1 MITRLKQ
8 CARIGLIS
16 LYAAVIMAL
25 VSGGA
30 MAAPYAAMVIDA
42 RSGEV
47 LHAANADTRLHPASL
62 TKMMTLYIAF
72 EAIENGEISLDS
84 DVRISSKAANEPP
97 SKLGLRAGQTIK
109 LRYLIRAAAI
119 KSANDASTAIAEAIS
134 GTESAF
140 ADRMN
145 RTARAMG
152 MNNTTFRNAHGLT
165 QEGHLSTARDM
176 TVMGRHL
183 FYDFPEYYNLFS
195 RTTADA
201 GVAQVAHSNRR
212 FLNDFRGADGIKTGY
227 TRAAGFN
234 LVASAERGQ
243 KRIIATMFGGS
254 STAARNER
262 VAELLNMGFSRVPE
276 RVAVVRPAKPPY
288 QGGTMVAANGAMPA
302 GKVVRVA
309 INITNSPRPV
319 PRPIATPAVDDA
331 TLLAMQANI
340 LDAVAQAQTIPEPD
354 VTTDAA
360 TQEAVAIAA
369 AAAASA
375 LVPAATPVLRP
386 DTATPEPAEI
396 AAVEVDIEAEVAAVE
411 AEAEITPVEVAMA
424 MPPRVVPLLR
434 PAPAEPAVIAAAEE
448 PLAAPIAPQPRP
460 DDVVLAA
467 VAAEPQEVV
476 TRMSTSGGRHWGINI
491 GTYNSHAQAERVLLT
506 TALQEISTLDES
518 LRKVVNGNRGY
529 EANFVGL
536 SQEAAAMACSRLS
549 ARNMECTPFGPS

>member
-8 CARIGLIS
+8 CAHIGLIS
-16 LYAAVIMAL
+16 LFAVVTMAL
-25 VSGGA
+25 VSGGSI
-30 MAAPYAAMVIDA
+30 AAPYAAMVIDA

-47 LHAANADTRLHPASL
+47 LHSANADTRLHPASL

-109 LRYLIRAAAI
+109 LRYLIRAAAV
-119 KSANDASTAIAEAIS
+119 KSANDASTAIGEAIS
-134 GTESAF
+134 GSESAF
-140 ADRMN
+140 AARMN
-145 RTARAMG
+145 RTAKAMG

-176 TVMGRHL
+176 TIMGRHL

-243 KRIIATMFGGS
+243 KRIIATMFGGA

-288 QGGTMVAANGAMPA
+288 QGGGTMVADGAMPA
-302 GKVVRVA
+302 GKVVRVS
-309 INITNSPRPV
+309 INITKSPRPLA
-319 PRPIATPAVDDA
+319 RPIATPAVDDA
-331 TLLAMQANI
+331 ALLAMQANI
-340 LDAVAQAQTIPEPD
+340 LDAVAQAQTTPEP
-354 VTTDAA
+354 DAA

-375 LVPAATPVLRP
+375 LVPAVTPALRP
-386 DTATPEPAEI
+386 DTTPEL
-396 AAVEVDIEAEVAAVE
+396 VEVAAVE
-411 AEAEITPVEVAMA
+411 VEVEAVPEAEITPVEVAMA

-434 PAPAEPAVIAAAEE
+434 PAPAAEPAVVAAIDA
-448 PLAAPIAPQPRP
+448 PIAAPITPQPRP

-467 VAAEPQEVV
+467 VASEPQEVV

-549 ARNMECTPFGPS
+549 ARNLECTPFGPS